1 MEGKTQ
7 ETAAAKAGMSVRSAR
22 NWQSGPLPSQAK
34 PEHRWRTRPDP
45 FDGVWEDEIEP
56 LLRND
61 PTGKLKATTIIDWL
75 GEQHPGRFSASQ
87 LRTLQRR
94 LQDWRALHGPER
106 EVYFPQVHPPGR
118 EAQFDFTHCGE
129 LKVTIAGQPY
139 PHLLFQL
146 ILSHSGWRYAE
157 VAAGETFLALQQ
169 GLQAALWTLGGVP
182 EVVRSD
188 NTSAATHE
196 LRSSRGRALNDNY
209 AALLDHYGLRST
221 RINPGQSHENG
232 VAEHAHYRLKDALD
246 QALILRGGRDFD
258 TEDDYAGFVR
268 QMVERRNRLVQGKL
282 EQEMLCLGSLPPAPV
297 PEYVNY
303 QSRVRKWSTI
313 QVAGHS
319 YSVPSRLIGKEVQI
333 RLYADWVEVY
343 YKDHLVERMERVHG
357 EGEANVNYRHVI
369 GSLVRK
375 PGAFARYR
383 FREQLFPTM
392 RFRLTYDAL
401 KEWRGE
407 RADVEYVR
415 ILHLAATTMGSDGG
429 QRPDVAAGS
438 GTALRLRGG
447 AGPGRAQGARSSAAH
462 PVRPAGPEDIRPPA
476 HGQPGHGG
484 GVRMMVVDTSI
495 IQERIGQLCG
505 QFKLPTVAAEAT
517 PRFTAAGHGDALPTL
532 LEVLEQEAEDRRHR
546 RINRLRRESRLPV
559 GKTWETF
566 EHGRMPLALRQRL
579 DHLAQGDFVGRGV
592 NVLAFGLPGTGKTH
606 ALCALGHRLV
616 EAGHSVLFAPAYR
629 LVQELLAAK
638 RDLDLPR
645 QLRKLDNFD
654 FLLLDDLGYL
664 PQGAEESEVLFT
676 LIAERYERR
685 SLGITS
691 NLVFSEWEHIF
702 ANPMATAAAIDRVVH
717 HSVILEFDVPSY
729 RTDAAQQRGQA
740 EEVNRQK

>member
-22 NWQSGPLPSQAK
+22 KWQSGPLPSATK
-34 PEHRWRTRPDP
+34 AEHRWRTRPDP

-75 GEQHPGRFSASQ
+75 AEQHPGRFSASQ

-106 EVYFPQVHPPGR
+106 EVYFPQEHSPGR

-169 GLQAALWTLGGVP
+169 GLQAALWTLGRVP
-182 EVVRSD
+182 EILRSD

-196 LRSSRGRALNDNY
+196 VKRSRGRALNDNY

-221 RINPGQSHENG
+221 RINRGQSHENG
-232 VAEHAHYRLKDALD
+232 VAEHAHYRLKDAID
-246 QALILRGGRDFD
+246 QALILRGSRAFD
-258 TEDDYAGFVR
+258 TVDDYADFVR

-282 EQEMLCLGSLPPAPV
+282 EQEMLCLRSLPPAPV

-303 QSRVRKWSTI
+303 QSKVRKWSTI
-313 QVAGHS
+313 QVAGRT
-319 YSVPSRLIGKEVQI
+319 YTVPSRLIGKEVQI

-343 YKDHLVERMERVHG
+343 YKGHLVERMERVRG

-369 GSLVRK
+369 SSLVRK

-383 FREQLFPTM
+383 FREQLFPTLH
-392 RFRLTYDAL
+392 FRLAYDAL
-401 KEWRGE
+401 REWRGE

-415 ILHLAATTMGSDGG
+415 ILHLAATTMEATVDSALSLLLEAGESFDYAEVRDLAQPKVPEAPALTLSGK
-429 QRPDVAAGS
+429 PDLKIYDRLLKVSLTAA
-438 GTALRLRGG
+438 
-447 AGPGRAQGARSSAAH
+447 
-462 PVRPAGPEDIRPPA
+462 
-476 HGQPGHGG
+476 G
-484 GVRMMVVDTSI
+484 GVRMMDTSV
-495 IQERIGQLCG
+495 IQDRIGQLCG
-505 QFKLPTVAAEAT
+505 QFKLPTVGAQSVT
-517 PRFTAAGHGDALPTL
+517 RFTAAGHGDALPTFV
-532 LEVLEQEAEDRRHR
+532 EVLEQEAEDRRHR
-546 RINRLRRESRLPV
+546 RINRLRRESRLPS

-566 EHGRMPLALRQRL
+566 EHNRVPLALRQQL
-579 DHLAQGDFVGRGV
+579 DHLAQGSFVERGV

-616 EAGHSVLFAPAYR
+616 EVGHSVLFAPAYR

-645 QLRKLDNFD
+645 RLRKLDNFD

-691 NLVFSEWEHIF
+691 NLVFSEWERIF

-729 RTDAAQQRGQA
+729 RTNAAQQRGQA
-740 EEVNRQK
+740 EEVNRQT

>member
-22 NWQSGPLPSQAK
+22 KWQSGPLPSQAK

-75 GEQHPGRFSASQ
+75 AEQHPGRFSASQ

-94 LQDWRALHGPER
+94 LQDWRALHGPDQ

-129 LKVTIAGQPY
+129 LKVTIAGQSY

-169 GLQAALWTLGGVP
+169 GLQNALWTLGGVP

-232 VAEHAHYRLKDALD
+232 VAEHAHYRLKDAID
-246 QALILRGGRDFD
+246 QALILRGSRDFD
-258 TEDDYAGFVR
+258 TVDDYASFVR

-282 EQEMLCLGSLPPAPV
+282 EQELLCLRSLPPAPV

-303 QSRVRKWSTI
+303 QSKVRKWCAI

-333 RLYADWVEVY
+333 RLYADWVEVVLPGPPGGT
-343 YKDHLVERMERVHG
+343 DGAGAWRGGSQRQLPP
-357 EGEANVNYRHVI
+357 RHWVA
-369 GSLVRK
+369 GAQAWCLCPLPL
-375 PGAFARYR
+375 PGAAISHHALQADLRRAAAVARGACR
-383 FREQLFPTM
+383 
-392 RFRLTYDAL
+392 
-401 KEWRGE
+401 RGV
-407 RADVEYVR
+407 RADPAPGGD
-415 ILHLAATTMGSDGG
+415 HHGSHGG
-429 QRPDVAAGS
+429 QRAVVAAG
-438 GTALRLRGG
+438 GG
-447 AGPGRAQGARSSAAH
+447 
-462 PVRPAGPEDIRPPA
+462 
-476 HGQPGHGG
+476 
-484 GVRMMVVDTSI
+484 
-495 IQERIGQLCG
+495 
-505 QFKLPTVAAEAT
+505 
-517 PRFTAAGHGDALPTL
+517 
-532 LEVLEQEAEDRRHR
+532 
-546 RINRLRRESRLPV
+546 
-559 GKTWETF
+559 
-566 EHGRMPLALRQRL
+566 
-579 DHLAQGDFVGRGV
+579 
-592 NVLAFGLPGTGKTH
+592 
-606 ALCALGHRLV
+606 
-616 EAGHSVLFAPAYR
+616 
-629 LVQELLAAK
+629 
-638 RDLDLPR
+638 
-645 QLRKLDNFD
+645 
-654 FLLLDDLGYL
+654 
-664 PQGAEESEVLFT
+664 
-676 LIAERYERR
+676 
-685 SLGITS
+685 
-691 NLVFSEWEHIF
+691 
-702 ANPMATAAAIDRVVH
+702 
-717 HSVILEFDVPSY
+717 
-729 RTDAAQQRGQA
+729 
-740 EEVNRQK
+740 